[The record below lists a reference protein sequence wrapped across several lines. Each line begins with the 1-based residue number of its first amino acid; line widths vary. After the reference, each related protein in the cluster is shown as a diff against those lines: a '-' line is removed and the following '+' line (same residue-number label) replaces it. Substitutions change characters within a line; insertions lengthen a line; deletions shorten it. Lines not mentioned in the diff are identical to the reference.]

1 MSENVY
7 EVLFLCTRNSA
18 RSIIAE
24 AIMNRE
30 GAGKFKACS
39 AGSKSGD
46 GIHPYVTDLLERLS
60 YKTDGLESKAWDKF
74 AEADA
79 PELDFVFTL
88 CDEAA
93 KESCP
98 TWPSGPVSAHWSIPD
113 PVKQEGT
120 EAERRLAF
128 ADAYRMLHQRISIMM
143 NLPIASLDK
152 LSLKRELDDI
162 DKVGHEATA

>member
-7 EVLFLCTRNSA
+7 KVLFVRTRNSA

-24 AIMNRE
+24 AIMNRD
-30 GAGKFKACS
+30 GAGKFEAWS
-39 AGSKSGD
+39 AGSKPG
-46 GIHPYVTDLLERLS
+46 GVVHPYVTDLLEKLG
-60 YKTDGLESKAWDKF
+60 YKTDELGPKAWDKF

-79 PELDFVFTL
+79 PELDSVFTL

-93 KESCP
+93 KEPCP
-98 TWPSGPVSAHWSIPD
+98 TWPSSPVSAHWSIPD

-120 EAERRLAF
+120 EAERRPAF

>member
-1 MSENVY
+1 MSEKVY
-7 EVLFLCTRNSA
+7 KVLFVCRRNSA

-30 GAGKFKACS
+30 GGGKFEAWS
-39 AGSKSGD
+39 AGSKPGD
-46 GIHPYVTDLLERLS
+46 AIHPYVANLLEKLG
-60 YKTDGLESKAWDKF
+60 YKTDGLEPKAWDTF
-74 AEADA
+74 AEVDA

-93 KESCP
+93 KEPCP

-120 EAERRLAF
+120 EAERRLAI

-152 LSLKRELDDI
+152 LSLKQKLDDI
-162 DKVGHEATA
+162 DKVARETTA